1 MISLREED
9 PTVKRALLLTYIG
22 NDANDIF
29 DTLADTGT
37 DYDTAIQ
44 RLTEHFSPTENK
56 DMAIFDFR
64 QVTQQSGESIDEFYR
79 RLKEKSSLCG
89 FHDEDNEI
97 KTQIIHKTADSRLR
111 RKALREQLSLK
122 DVIKYR
128 KTLEQSDVSA
138 RKLERIEKS
147 EQSTNETRNEAT
159 NQIESKNRQH
169 NHRGNRHIHN
179 QQSSRQ
185 NTDNKSQQQRAQ
197 SCRNC
202 GGTYPHPRG
211 KTSCPASGKEC
222 YNCGKIGHFSKH
234 CLSNA

>member
-1 MISLREED
+1 MTSLREED

-22 NDANDIF
+22 NDTNDIF
-29 DTLADTGT
+29 DTLADTGM

-56 DMAIFDFR
+56 DMAIFDSR
-64 QVTQQSGESIDEFYR
+64 QVTQQSGESIDEFCR

-122 DVIKYR
+122 YNIKYG

-147 EQSTNETRNEAT
+147 EQSTNEARNEG
-159 NQIESKNRQH
+159 QIKSKVKTFNTTTVEIDILISNHLGKTREINHNNSVHNRVEIAEEPIPIQEERPAVPQVEK
-169 NHRGNRHIHN
+169 NAITVAK
-179 QQSSRQ
+179 SDIFQ
-185 NTDNKSQQQRAQ
+185 NT
-197 SCRNC
+197 
-202 GGTYPHPRG
+202 
-211 KTSCPASGKEC
+211 ASPK
-222 YNCGKIGHFSKH
+222 
-234 CLSNA
+234 